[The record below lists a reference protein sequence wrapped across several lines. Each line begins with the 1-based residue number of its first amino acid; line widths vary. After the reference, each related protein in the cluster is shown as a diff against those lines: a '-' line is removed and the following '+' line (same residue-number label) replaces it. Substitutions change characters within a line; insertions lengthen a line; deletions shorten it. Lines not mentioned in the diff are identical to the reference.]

1 MIQLFNVIEIDPFR
15 YSKEKY
21 EIPELSDLSNSE
33 DLHERWQKA
42 IATLNLNLDSI
53 KIGSYFVDIEN
64 VDDENL
70 KIILKVV
77 FEDSEIEGTDF
88 LALFN
93 GGLIL
98 MENNEIL
105 IEPTCCSDLENLR
118 DWQYIFENNSS
129 GWSQLWIGHPWVFYK
144 KENGMIQF
152 SNYSDLNLNEFLDIK
167 PIFEIDESNLRIEF
181 EKVNQQQIK
190 FKIKISEILKK
201 MKIDDSERISELMTG
216 VK

>member
-33 DLHERWQKA
+33 DLHERWPKA

-88 LALFN
+88 LASFN

-144 KENGMIQF
+144 KENGKIQF
-152 SNYSDLNLNEFLDIK
+152 SDYTEHMLSELKNIQSVFEVDEFDLQI
-167 PIFEIDESNLRIEF
+167 EINKMKE
-181 EKVNQQQIK
+181 QQIH
-190 FKIKISEILKK
+190 FNNRVIKLLKE
-201 MKIDDSERISELMTG
+201 M
-216 VK
+216 